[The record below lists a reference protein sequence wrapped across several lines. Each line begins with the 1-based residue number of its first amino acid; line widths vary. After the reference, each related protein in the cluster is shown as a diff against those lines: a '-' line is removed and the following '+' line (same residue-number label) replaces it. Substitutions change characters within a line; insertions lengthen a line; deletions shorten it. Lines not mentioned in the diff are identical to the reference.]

1 MTTRHG
7 VRSLQEFWANTPA
20 GTDSALWDDE
30 VRVVN
35 AMQPRTVPAWAW
47 QVLSDFP
54 RWGFEFCN
62 QNWLSG
68 LDECVAAI
76 GIREP
81 RPRSFGSC
89 GNVHP
94 AVRVTLEEWY
104 YGLRCWLS
112 GLSLGEA
119 QVRMQ
124 YQGQA
129 RDPDMTE
136 TLARVYSALRP
147 ENEQHRRAATIFAEL
162 LALSLRETPA
172 KDGVA
177 AVANARAFY
186 AIENNSQFFA
196 LLLSKLA
203 VLERY
208 CSYHIH
214 DDLHSLLN
222 AIAYPEHAEA
232 YLDNVQLCNDSLRT
246 LFTVD
251 PGRVEG
257 TLAYLLGVTAW
268 LYDWPEGQMD
278 SLPPARAMLANRIPG
293 RLRSQDPVSRWL
305 AAAFIK
311 AVKLWL
317 GRAFQIAQSAPMR
330 ENERQRLRRAESI
343 IERVQLEASELVR
356 PTWAD
361 AL

>member
-1 MTTRHG
+1 MTTTAP
-7 VRSLQEFWANTPA
+7 RSLQEFWANTPA
-20 GTDSALWDDE
+20 GADPGQWDDE
-30 VRVVN
+30 IQVVN
-35 AMQPRTVPAWAW
+35 AMQPRVVPEWAW
-47 QVLSDFP
+47 QVLADFP

-89 GNVHP
+89 GSVHP
-94 AVRVTLEEWY
+94 AIRVTMEEWY

-124 YQGQA
+124 RQGQA

-136 TLARVYSALRP
+136 TLARIYGALRP
-147 ENEQHRRAATIFAEL
+147 ENELHRRSATIFAEV
-162 LALSLRETPA
+162 LALALGEPPR
-172 KDGVA
+172 KDGVPA
-177 AVANARAFY
+177 IASARAFY
-186 AIENNSQFFA
+186 ALENDTPFFR
-196 LLLSKLA
+196 LFLGKLA
-203 VLERY
+203 VLERH
-208 CSYHIH
+208 CSYHIV

-222 AIAYPEHAEA
+222 AMAYPEHAEA
-232 YLDNVQLCNDSLRT
+232 YLENVQLCNDSLRG
-246 LFTVD
+246 LFAVD

-278 SLPPARAMLANRIPG
+278 SLPPARAILATRIPG
-293 RLRSQDPVSRWL
+293 RLRVQDPVSRWL

-317 GRAFQIAQSAPMR
+317 ARALQIARTTSMR
-330 ENERQRLRRAESI
+330 ETERQRLRRADAI
-343 IERVQLEASELVR
+343 VERVRLNAGELVR
-356 PTWAD
+356 PSWAD
-361 AL
+361 TG